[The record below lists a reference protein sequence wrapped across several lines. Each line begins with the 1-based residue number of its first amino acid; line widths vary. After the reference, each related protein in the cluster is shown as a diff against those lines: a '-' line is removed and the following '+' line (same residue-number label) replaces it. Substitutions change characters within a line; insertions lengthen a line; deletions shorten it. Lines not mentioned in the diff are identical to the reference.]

1 MKTFRQYVRSLPK
14 DDQAAIARGA
24 AAKVAALRLQDAR
37 EAAGLT
43 QEALAA
49 RIGTSQANLS
59 RLEHRADVKLSTLA
73 EYVAALGGHLEV
85 RAIFK
90 GKKPVELVS

>member
-14 DDQAAIARGA
+14 AEQTAIARGT

-43 QEALAA
+43 QEALAE
-49 RIGTSQANLS
+49 RMGTSQANLS

-73 EYVAALGGHLEV
+73 EYVEALDGHLKV
-85 RAIFK
+85 RVVFK
-90 GKKPVELVS
+90 GKKPVELVG